1 MKTLFLLSLLFL
13 TTLSNAQN
21 NLVKNPGFEYE
32 FVNWRGED
40 MAYTTPYDK
49 KSGRKCAAI
58 NQYVGGE
65 WKAIDQIINIPKNIY
80 ALELSIWIKSESIE
94 EQKEAYKAGAAI
106 AEFTNGADKQIISET
121 FAQVKGTT
129 DWTNYKKTVKIPPDA
144 KKVRIMLAL
153 AQTNGT
159 IYFDDVKVTT
169 LLEEEYLK
177 QNTTAATP
185 EK

>member
-1 MKTLFLLSLLFL
+1 MKTLFLFSLLFL
-13 TTLSNAQN
+13 TTITNAQGS
-21 NLVKNPGFEYE
+21 LVKNPGFEYE
-32 FVNWRGED
+32 FVNWNGSD
-40 MAYTTPYDK
+40 AAYITPYDK
-49 KSGRKCAAI
+49 KSGKSCAAI
-58 NQYVGGE
+58 NQFVGAE
-65 WKAIDQIINIPKNIY
+65 WKAVDQTINIPKNIY
-80 ALELSIWIKSESIE
+80 ALEFSVWIKSESIE

-106 AEFTNGADKQIISET
+106 AEFTTLSDKKITSET

-129 DWTNYKKTVKIPPDA
+129 EWTNYKKTVKIPADA

-177 QNTTAATP
+177 QNSVTP

>member
-1 MKTLFLLSLLFL
+1 MKTLFLFSLLFL
-13 TTLSNAQN
+13 TTITNAQG

-32 FVNWRGED
+32 FVNWNNSD
-40 MAYTTPYDK
+40 AAYISPYDK
-49 KSGRKCAAI
+49 KSGKSCVAI
-58 NQYVGGE
+58 NQFVGAE
-65 WKAIDQIINIPKNIY
+65 WKAVDQTINIPKNTY
-80 ALELSIWIKSESIE
+80 TLEFSVWIKSESIE

-106 AEFTNGADKQIISET
+106 AEFTTLTDKKITSET

-129 DWTNYKKTVKIPPDA
+129 EWTNYKKTVKIPADA

-153 AQTNGT
+153 VQTNGT

-177 QNTTAATP
+177 QNSVTT

>member
-1 MKTLFLLSLLFL
+1 MKTLFLFSLLFL
-13 TTLSNAQN
+13 TTITKAQI
-21 NLVKNPGFEYE
+21 NLVKNAGFEYE

-40 MAYTTPYDK
+40 MAYSTPYDK
-49 KSGRKCAAI
+49 KTGRKCVAI
-58 NQYVGGE
+58 NQFVGAE
-65 WKAIDQIINIPKNIY
+65 WKAIDQIINIPKNTY
-80 ALELSIWIKSESIE
+80 AFELSIWIKSESIE

-106 AEFTNGADKQIISET
+106 AEFTNLADKQIISET

-129 DWTNYKKTVKIPPDA
+129 EWTNYKKTVKIPAEA

-159 IYFDDVKVTT
+159 IYFDDVKVTP
-169 LLEEEYLK
+169 LSEEEYLK
-177 QNTTAATP
+177 QNTIATP

>member
-1 MKTLFLLSLLFL
+1 MKTLFLFSLLFL
-13 TTLSNAQN
+13 TTITNAQG

-32 FVNWRGED
+32 FVNWNGGET
-40 MAYTTPYDK
+40 AYITPYDK
-49 KSGRKCAAI
+49 KSGKNCAAI
-58 NQYVGGE
+58 NQFVGAE
-65 WKAIDQIINIPKNIY
+65 WKAVDQIINIPKNIY
-80 ALELSIWIKSESIE
+80 ALEFSIWIKSESIE

-106 AEFTNGADKQIISET
+106 AEFTSSGDKKITAET

-129 DWTNYKKTVKIPPDA
+129 DWMNYKKIVKVPAEA

-169 LLEEEYLK
+169 LSEEEYLK
-177 QNTTAATP
+177 QNP